1 MNSYDKNEEV
11 IYCGDDGEYGV
22 PCNICDMLC
31 MKRFYKNYLK
41 SSTHPTIL
49 RKKTTIKQLL
59 MFFLKVTDNCDNIK
73 NIKCLNNESNIDIY
87 LPKIVPTI
95 PCG

>member
-1 MNSYDKNEEV
+1 MNSDDKNEEV
-11 IYCGDDGEYGV
+11 IYCDDDGEYGV

-41 SSTHPTIL
+41 SSTHSTIL

-59 MFFLKVTDNCDNIK
+59 MLINDCDNIK
-73 NIKCLNNESNIDIY
+73 NIKCLNNKSNIDI
-87 LPKIVPTI
+87 
-95 PCG
+95 